1 MNCNDCNRV
10 DTISMAAHE
19 TIMSR
24 EDKKNRR
31 LIWVVV
37 LLIVALVA
45 TNIAW
50 LVTWNS
56 YEFVTEDYDY
66 SQDGAGINIIGDEN
80 EAQQHGTE
88 ITHTP

>member
-1 MNCNDCNRV
+1 MSCKDCTM
-10 DTISMAAHE
+10 DSISIAAHE
-19 TIMSR
+19 TIMAR
-24 EDKKNRR
+24 EDKTNRR

-56 YEFVTEDYDY
+56 YDFVTETEEIT
-66 SQDGAGINIIGDEN
+66 QDGRGINIIGDEN
-80 EAQQHGTE
+80 EVDQRGTTDSE
-88 ITHTP
+88 TP

>member
-56 YEFVTEDYDY
+56 YDFVTETEEII
-66 SQDGAGINIIGDEN
+66 QDGRGINIICDEN
-80 EAQQHGTE
+80 EVDQHGTTDSE
-88 ITHTP
+88 TP

>member
-1 MNCNDCNRV
+1 MDCKGCKPI
-10 DTISMAAHE
+10 DTISVAAHE
-19 TIMSR
+19 TIMAR

-50 LVTWNS
+50 LVVWNS
-56 YEFVTEDYDY
+56 YEYVDETYEYI
-66 SQDGAGINIIGDEN
+66 QDGRGINIIGDDN
-80 EAQQHGTE
+80 EATQHGSE
-88 ITHTP
+88 NNGTP

>member
-56 YEFVTEDYDY
+56 YD
-66 SQDGAGINIIGDEN
+66 INDELEAMGEYPLSDRRLATIISKGMDKISS
-80 EAQQHGTE
+80 HL
-88 ITHTP
+88 

>member
-1 MNCNDCNRV
+1 
-10 DTISMAAHE
+10 MAAHE

-56 YEFVTEDYDY
+56 YDFVTETEEVN
-66 SQDGAGINIIGDEN
+66 QDGAGINIYGDEN
-80 EAQQHGTE
+80 EVTQHGTE
-88 ITHTP
+88 NNETP